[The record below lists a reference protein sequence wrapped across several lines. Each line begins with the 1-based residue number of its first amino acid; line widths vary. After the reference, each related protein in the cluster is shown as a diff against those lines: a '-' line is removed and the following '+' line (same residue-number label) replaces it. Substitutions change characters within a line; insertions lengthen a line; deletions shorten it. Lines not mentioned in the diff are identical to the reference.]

1 MSASDPYRR
10 ILISRMKFIGDVV
23 LTTPVIRSVR
33 NAFPDAFIA
42 YMADA
47 QAASLLEQNPCLNEI
62 IPFDFGR
69 SGWREQPR
77 VAALLR
83 RRRFDLAIDL
93 FGNPR
98 SALLTYFSGAHT
110 RVGLDRPGR
119 GRLYTVRVRDE
130 AGFKTA
136 IAFHMQFLRAVGIPP
151 TSERTEIFLSDDE
164 RLLARRLLADALQGR
179 GPVVALHPGATWPAK
194 RWLPERFADVA
205 LKIKERLGAQ
215 VVLTAGPNDDE
226 VIRFVE
232 QSMREKIPVFR
243 GLPLR
248 QLAGL
253 ISQCS
258 VYVAND
264 SGPMHIAVAVGT
276 PTIGIFGPGEEN
288 IWFPYPPA
296 GGNIALR
303 HEVPC
308 HPCHLDFCNLAGDE
322 YMRCMTG
329 LSSESV
335 VAAVERALL
344 SRSRP
349 PFPV

>member
-1 MSASDPYRR
+1 MSSSVPYKR
-10 ILISRMKFIGDVV
+10 ILISRLKFIGDVV

-33 NAFPDAFIA
+33 NAYPDAFIA

-69 SGWREQPR
+69 PGWREQPR

-98 SALLTYFSGAHT
+98 SALLMYLSGART

-119 GRLYTVRVRDE
+119 GRLYTVRVRDD

-136 IAFHMQFLRAVGIPP
+136 IGFHMQFLRAIGIPP

-164 RLLARRLLADALQGR
+164 RLRARHLLAGALQGT

-194 RWLPERFADVA
+194 RWPAERFAQVA
-205 LKIKERLGAQ
+205 LNIRERLGVR
-215 VVLTAGPNDDE
+215 VVFTAGPNDED
-226 VIRFVE
+226 VIRIAE
-232 QSMREKIPVFR
+232 QGMNSKVPVFK

-248 QLAGL
+248 QLAAL

-258 VYVAND
+258 AYVAND

-288 IWFPYPPA
+288 IWFPYSS
-296 GGNIALR
+296 GEGNTALR
-303 HEVPC
+303 HDVTC
-308 HPCHLDFCNLAGDE
+308 HPCHLDFCNRAGAE
-322 YMRCMTG
+322 YMECMTG
-329 LSSESV
+329 LSTDAV
-335 VAAVERALL
+335 VAAIEKAL
-344 SRSRP
+344 RSRP
-349 PFPV
+349 IV

>member
-1 MSASDPYRR
+1 MSTSPSYKR

-33 NAFPDAFIA
+33 NAFPDAYIA
-42 YMADA
+42 YMAEA

-62 IPFDFGR
+62 IPFDFAR
-69 SGWREQPR
+69 PTWREQPR

-98 SALLTYFSGAHT
+98 SALLMYLSGART

-119 GRLYTVRVRDE
+119 GLFYTVRVRDE

-136 IAFHMQFLRAVGIPP
+136 INFHMQFLRAIGIPQ
-151 TSERTEIFLSDDE
+151 TSARTEIFLTDNE
-164 RLLARRLLADALQGR
+164 RALARHQLAGAVQGA
-179 GPVVALHPGATWPAK
+179 GPVVGLHPGATWPAK

-205 LKIKERLGAQ
+205 QKVRERLGAQ
-215 VVLTAGPNDDE
+215 VIFTAGPDDHD
-226 VIRFVE
+226 VMQSIRRSLQAE
-232 QSMREKIPVFR
+232 IPVFT

-248 QLAGL
+248 QLAAL
-253 ISQCS
+253 LSQCS
-258 VYVAND
+258 AYVAND
-264 SGPMHIAVAVGT
+264 SGPMHMAVAVGT

-288 IWFPYPPA
+288 IWFPYLQA
-296 GGNIALR
+296 EGNIPLR
-303 HEVPC
+303 HDVSC
-308 HPCHLDFCNLAGDE
+308 HPCHLDFCNRGE
-322 YMRCMTG
+322 GEFMQCMTG
-329 LSSESV
+329 LSGESV
-335 VAAVERALL
+335 LTAIEQSLR

-349 PFPV
+349 PV